1 MKRIW
6 LLAALISPAC
16 SNSSKKDPAPAA
28 SAAPAAKQGDSR
40 PIVSQPDPVKRA
52 DPVKKPGDVGQAQ
65 SGDVPGCSAAVMPGS
80 DHNLAVSLDKD
91 SGRYLID
98 FATPG
103 DRALHVIALY
113 VTAPEDA
120 IPTFKNG
127 FKFKGA
133 PYWMV
138 AVEKPFTTYFQ
149 LPILYGTVSGKAL
162 DVSKNYKGLE
172 GGQLLGSLTAPTCLK
187 ITVVTFEADQEQSF
201 KSSEYQLSY
210 KP

>member
-6 LLAALISPAC
+6 LLAALISSAC

-28 SAAPAAKQGDSR
+28 SAAPAAKQGESK
-40 PIVSQPDPVKRA
+40 PIVNQPDPVKKV
-52 DPVKKPGDVGQAQ
+52 DPAKKSGDAGQAQ
-65 SGDVPGCSAAVMPGS
+65 SGEVPGCSAAVMPGS
-80 DHNLAVSLDKD
+80 DHSLAVSVDKD

-127 FKFKGA
+127 FKFKGT

-138 AVEKPFTTYFQ
+138 AVETPFNTYFQ

-172 GGQLLGSLTAPTCLK
+172 GGQLLNSLTAPTCLK

>member
-28 SAAPAAKQGDSR
+28 SAAPSEKKGEPKPSEERTDPPKKVEPIKKAGDGEQS
-40 PIVSQPDPVKRA
+40 
-52 DPVKKPGDVGQAQ
+52 Q
-65 SGDVPGCSAAVMPGS
+65 SGDVPGCSSAVMPGS
-80 DHNLAVSLDKD
+80 DHNLAVSIDKD

-127 FKFKGA
+127 FKFKGT

-138 AVEKPFTTYFQ
+138 AVEKPFATYFQ

-172 GGQLLGSLTAPTCLK
+172 GGQLLNSLTAPTCLK
-187 ITVVTFEADQEQSF
+187 ITVVSFEADQEQSF